1 VGEWEVI
8 LTIKE
13 LMEGY
18 KNKLFSPIEITKWYI
33 DRIKKVDP
41 IIHSYIT
48 ITEESAFYQAE
59 QAEKKMISGDLRG
72 LLGVPISYKDS
83 IDTKDILTTNG
94 SVIDKERIPNK
105 NAEVVTILEQSGS
118 ILLGKNNMYEYA
130 FGITSENPFFG
141 DTVNPWNG
149 NKTAGGSSSGS
160 AAAVAANLSLG
171 SIGTDT
177 AGSIRVPAA
186 CCGVVGL
193 KPTYNLISMKGMTP
207 LSWTLDHA
215 GPIARNV
222 EDTAIIMQALT
233 DKPYTTACSDDLAGM
248 CIGLPKHY
256 FNEIIDSEVKR
267 LYEKAI
273 QQLYDLG
280 AVIVEVDTSFLTDV
294 INLARVLGTSEVGFV
309 HKERIQSSLHMY
321 SQDAQHT
328 KSRGITAFE
337 YITALKK
344 REELIRK
351 VSDIFAVVDVM
362 ITPAT
367 PVTTSDVKTN
377 QVTIDD
383 MTESIGDCMIR
394 YTSLFNITGHPAL
407 SVPAGLTQ
415 EGIPVGLQFIAGHY
429 REDLLFRAANS
440 YEQIA
445 LSEFYIKRD
454 ELCEGHSE
462 KR

>member
-1 VGEWEVI
+1 MI

-33 DRIKKVDP
+33 DRIKKLDP

-59 QAEKKMISGDLRG
+59 QAEKKMMSGDLSG

-83 IDTKDILTTNG
+83 IDTRDILTTSG
-94 SVIDKERIPNK
+94 SIIDKDRVPNE

-149 NKTAGGSSSGS
+149 QKTAGGSSSGS

-193 KPTYNLISMKGMTP
+193 KPTYNLISMKGITP

-233 DKPYTTACSDDLAGM
+233 DKPYTEACSNDLEGM

-280 AVIVEVDTSFLTDV
+280 AIIVEVDTSFLTDV

-309 HKERIQSSLHMY
+309 HQDRLQTSFHMY
-321 SQDAQHT
+321 SQDAQKTFT

-415 EGIPVGLQFIAGHY
+415 EGIPVGLQFIAGYY

-445 LSEFYIKRD
+445 LSELYIKRD
-454 ELCEGHSE
+454 ELCKGHLE